1 MTQYLTKLF
10 LIIFFFVTSS
20 TLIFS
25 QAENNTNMETSN
37 QQLITKFYTCFQKKD
52 YKGMQECYADTATF
66 SDEVFVNL
74 NSEQVKAMWEMLC
87 IRGTDLSLSFKNV
100 TAQGNKAAAEW
111 EAHYTFS
118 VSKRMVVNHV
128 KGDFVIENSKI
139 VKHIDTFDF
148 YKWSKQALGF
158 PGALLGWTGFFK
170 NTVRKGAMKSLN
182 DFMSK
187 KTAAS
192 N

>member
-1 MTQYLTKLF
+1 MKHYFTKHL
-10 LIIFFFVTSS
+10 LIVFFFVTSS
-20 TLIFS
+20 SLIFS
-25 QAENNTNMETSN
+25 QAQNQTDMETSN
-37 QQLITKFYTCFQKKD
+37 QQLITKFYSSFQKKD

-87 IRGTDLSLSFKNV
+87 IRGTDLVLDFKNV
-100 TAQGNKAAAEW
+100 TAKGNQAGAEW

-118 VSKRMVVNHV
+118 ASKRKVVNRI
-128 KGDFVIENSKI
+128 KASFIIENGKI
-139 VKHIDTFDF
+139 VKHTDVFDF

-187 KTAAS
+187 KAAS
-192 N
+192 SN

>member
-1 MTQYLTKLF
+1 MKQYFKL
-10 LIIFFFVTSS
+10 LSIIFFFVTSS
-20 TLIFS
+20 TLMFS
-25 QAENNTNMETSN
+25 QAQNQTSMETSN

-74 NSEQVKAMWEMLC
+74 NPEQVKAMWEMLC
-87 IRGTDLSLSFKNV
+87 IRGTDLTLDFKNV
-100 TAQGNKAAAEW
+100 KAQGNQASAEW

-118 VSKRMVVNHV
+118 ASKRKVVNNV
-128 KGDFVIENSKI
+128 KANFVIENGKV
-139 VKHIDTFDF
+139 VKHTDVFDF

-158 PGALLGWTGFFK
+158 PGALLGWTSFFK
-170 NTVRKGAMKSLN
+170 NAVRKGAMKSLN

-187 KTAAS
+187 KSRAS